1 MQEIKMEGLEQIAR
15 LARRLKNAPELI
27 QEAKRRAFEEAAPEA
42 KAIVDREIGGTGK
55 VQSWQ
60 APYVGSLGGYAAVRP
75 KADTWTEP
83 TKKEGN
89 EYAVGAVTN
98 AIVSGHRFP
107 TPSGRKGYK
116 YRGKSS
122 RLSVP
127 SKPFY
132 EDAEPEVKEL
142 AVRTA
147 KKVVAELVKEIGG

>member
-1 MQEIKMEGLEQIAR
+1 MQEIKMEGLEQISQ
-15 LARRLKNAPELI
+15 LARRLEDAPELI
-27 QEAKRRAFEEAAPEA
+27 KEAKRRAFEEAAPEA

-75 KADTWTEP
+75 KANTWTEQ
-83 TKKEGN
+83 TKKKGN
-89 EYAVGAVTN
+89 KYAVGAVTN
-98 AIVSGHRFP
+98 AIVNGHKFP
-107 TPSGRKGYK
+107 KPSGREGYK

-122 RLSVP
+122 RQSVP

-132 EDAEPEVKEL
+132 KNAEPEVKEL

-147 KKVVAELVKEIGG
+147 EKVVEELMKEIEG